1 MWIDAESALAALLH
15 GVVLASNLAAA
26 QGTQHGPRGRFLW
39 AGGTQTALE
48 ALLLVVLLAVHLAAA
63 GLTGFWNAA
72 FFTLANPSVRP
83 CKRPAQTGAGTA
95 GAAAGTIG
103 GAYQPALPSTFYG
116 FSYLYDR
123 TAAIG
128 LLDHNMQQFGEQ
140 KMSIADI
147 ERAGMKLCATE
158 QPAVASRFASHQDA
172 SKSSNFC
179 GDVAYVTTLLSSFGF
194 SDSYQMTM
202 TNKIKDVELVWTLGA
217 MLAKS
222 AELANA
228 GGAGGVAG
236 SSFGGGL
243 LVLAAL
249 AGVIYCSRRSTR
261 FGGYRHVSAPLQTG
275 HDSD

>member
-1 MWIDAESALAALLH
+1 MR
-15 GVVLASNLAAA
+15 LASAFWSFSFPPRD
-26 QGTQHGPRGRFLW
+26 GP
-39 AGGTQTALE
+39 
-48 ALLLVVLLAVHLAAA
+48 AA
-63 GLTGFWNAA
+63 GSETSSTACVSGA
-72 FFTLANPSVRP
+72 FNCTAVVI
-83 CKRPAQTGAGTA
+83 A
-95 GAAAGTIG
+95 GAAPGTIG

-147 ERAGMKLCATE
+147 ERAGMTLCATE

-222 AELANA
+222 AELANE
-228 GGAGGVAG
+228 GGGG
-236 SSFGGGL
+236 SSTFRGGMML
-243 LVLAAL
+243 LAAL
-249 AGVIYCSRRSTR
+249 GIVYYFSRRSK
-261 FGGYRHVSAPLQTG
+261 GGYRHVSTPLHQG
-275 HDSD
+275 HESD